1 MNIQQQ
7 EALLLDNKG
16 KPMKKYLYS
25 LFSLVLIS
33 SFQNEQAIA
42 KNKIDSKVGR
52 LITNTSIGK
61 IKLGMKYS
69 DVFNIL
75 KDYKPEIHNGADASD
90 EWSGLSSEIISVSDL
105 YRNKHQIVK
114 EIITCN
120 PQFLTIKGIR
130 VGMAFNQ
137 LEKIYPNINLRIDA
151 LDGIEFFSPN
161 DYKNMRIDFETKNQE
176 TIGLY
181 SDVPES
187 ASIKI
192 KNKKAQVSCIT
203 IRAI

>member
-1 MNIQQQ
+1 
-7 EALLLDNKG
+7 
-16 KPMKKYLYS
+16 MKKYLYS
-25 LFSLVLIS
+25 LFFLVLIA

-42 KNKIDSKVGR
+42 KIDSKVGR

-75 KDYKPEIHNGADASD
+75 KDYKPQIYNGANNSD
-90 EWSGLSSEIISVSDL
+90 EWSGISTEILSVSDL
-105 YRNKHQIVK
+105 NRNQDKIVK

-120 PQFLTIKGIR
+120 SQFLTIKGLR
-130 VGMAFNQ
+130 AKMTFNQ
-137 LEKIYPNINLRIDA
+137 LEKIYPNITLRIDA
-151 LDGIEFFSPN
+151 LDGIEFFIPN
-161 DYKNMRIDFETKNQE
+161 DYKNMRIDFETKNEE

-203 IRAI
+203 IRSI

>member
-1 MNIQQQ
+1 
-7 EALLLDNKG
+7 
-16 KPMKKYLYS
+16 MKKYLYS

-61 IKLGMKYS
+61 IKLGMKYY

-75 KDYKPEIHNGADASD
+75 KNYKPEIHNGADASD

-105 YRNKHQIVK
+105 YRNEHKIVK

-130 VGMAFNQ
+130 VGMAFSQ

-181 SDVPES
+181 SDIHGES
-187 ASIKI
+187 TSIKI
-192 KNKKAQVSCIT
+192 KNRKAQISCIT
-203 IRAI
+203 IRKD